1 MKLSTSAQV
10 IFALVSARIVAAQSP
25 VWGQCGGQGWNG
37 GLKEFLELATTCV
50 AGSTCVYSNPW
61 YSQCLPGNNGGTT
74 TTTTTTTTTPPT
86 TTPGGGTST
95 TTTTTTTTTPG
106 GGPSSCPTPG
116 TLSGYNNA
124 KLPNPFLF
132 DDGTPVQSAADW
144 ECRRKQISALIQ
156 GYEAGTLP
164 PKPSSVTATFSK
176 SGNTGSLR
184 VTVSNGG
191 SSVSW
196 TNSITY
202 PSGTAPAGGWPL
214 VIAYEGGSIPVPSG
228 IASLNFPCST
238 IAEQTNTGS
247 RGKGLFYTIYGSNH
261 SASAMTAWVWGVS
274 RVIDALESTS
284 AAEINTSKLAVT
296 GCSRN
301 GKGAL
306 MAGAFETRI
315 ALTIPQESG
324 SGGDACWRL
333 SKYEESQGS
342 KVQTATQIITENVWF
357 SSNFGN
363 YVNNLNQLP
372 YDHHLLIAMVAP
384 RGIISY
390 ENTDY
395 VWLSP
400 LSNWGC
406 VSGARPVFQA
416 LGIQDNL
423 GFQQVGGHG
432 HCSWPSSLTPTLNAF
447 FNKFLLG
454 QNVNTAYFSTN
465 NQFGGRTWTAS
476 NWIDWTTPNLN

>member
-1 MKLSTSAQV
+1 
-10 IFALVSARIVAAQSP
+10 
-25 VWGQCGGQGWNG
+25 
-37 GLKEFLELATTCV
+37 
-50 AGSTCVYSNPW
+50 
-61 YSQCLPGNNGGTT
+61 
-74 TTTTTTTTTPPT
+74 
-86 TTPGGGTST
+86 
-95 TTTTTTTTTPG
+95 
-106 GGPSSCPTPG
+106 
-116 TLSGYNNA
+116 
-124 KLPNPFLF
+124 
-132 DDGTPVQSAADW
+132 
-144 ECRRKQISALIQ
+144 
-156 GYEAGTLP
+156 
-164 PKPSSVTATFSK
+164 
-176 SGNTGSLR
+176 
-184 VTVSNGG
+184 
-191 SSVSW
+191 
-196 TNSITY
+196 
-202 PSGTAPAGGWPL
+202 
-214 VIAYEGGSIPVPSG
+214 
-228 IASLNFPCST
+228 
-238 IAEQTNTGS
+238 
-247 RGKGLFYTIYGSNH
+247 
-261 SASAMTAWVWGVS
+261 MTAWVWGVS
-274 RVIDALESTS
+274 RVIDALETTS
-284 AAEINTSKLAVT
+284 AAQINTSKLAVT

-342 KVQTATQIITENVWF
+342 QVQTATQIITENVWF
-357 SSNFGN
+357 SSNFAN

-384 RGIISY
+384 RGIVAY

-406 VSGARPVFQA
+406 ASGARPVFQA
-416 LGIQDNL
+416 LGIQDNF

-465 NQFGGRTWTAS
+465 NQFNGRTWTAA
-476 NWIDWTTPNLN
+476 NWIDWTTPNLS